1 MNRTVW
7 LTMAA
12 LLSCGIAARAEVLPL
27 DPPAFQVAGVT
38 MAPAKPVA
46 AWLGLEL
53 AETSAE
59 MVVGKLAGGRAG
71 NFRIQAG
78 ESKAMVLNQPVALP
92 HAALAGFG
100 DLLVPL
106 RFLADQAGAELKW
119 NAEKREALLL
129 QGERQATIAVPEPVY
144 PVVDS
149 GGVLI
154 GGLSTTTWR
163 NAADLSKEVPAG
175 LTYRGY
181 GLKGAPATAVGKAPV
196 PEDPGEFP
204 YIAFTPE
211 FADGLVALA
220 APWNAQIR
228 PVQVTDTTQETY
240 LKLTR
245 LTLQANKLPNAKPR
259 LTQVLRVDLEGDGVE
274 EVLLSGTSRAEYPKP
289 DAEANDYSF
298 VMLRQVVGKEVRNTL
313 LTGEF
318 YPVRKEFNAPN
329 KYEVAG
335 VLDLDGDGVLE
346 MLVSFAYYEGAGI
359 IVLGLK
365 DGKPVE
371 LFQGGAGA

>member
-154 GGLSTTTWR
+154 GGLSTTTWK